1 MIANYYGTQLDY
13 KTSKPIV
20 AFTFKDKEILEH
32 INEYENVDLDLT
44 ISKHRAKRSLDAN
57 AYFHVLVNKLAR
69 KLGTSDSE
77 MKIKLNLE
85 YGTIATNKDGTKFGI
100 KVPFGSDLSQF
111 YKYCKKFGECVENG
125 ITFEKYLLY
134 KETHTLDTKEM
145 AQLIDGV
152 VSECKEQGIETLP
165 EEELKSLLKGW
176 KKWTNIIRPVNSQ
189 KNLSKK
195 QKERQ
200 LIKIHT

>member
-1 MIANYYGTQLDY
+1 MTATGRLVDVSIDYTTRQPKVTFVINEKDILNQLDE
-13 KTSKPIV
+13 I
-20 AFTFKDKEILEH
+20 KDIEKLSLE
-32 INEYENVDLDLT
+32 
-44 ISKHRAKRSLDAN
+44 AKKYREQRSRDAN

-69 KLGTSDSE
+69 KIGTSDEE
-77 MKIKLNLE
+77 MKTELNLR
-85 YGTIATNKDGTKFGI
+85 YGTIAVNTDGTKFGI
-100 KVPFGSDLSQF
+100 KVPYGSNIQQF

-165 EEELKSLLKGW
+165 PDEIKSLLGEW
-176 KKWTNIIRPVNSQ
+176 NVQS
-189 KNLSKK
+189 K
-195 QKERQ
+195 QKD
-200 LIKIHT
+200 I